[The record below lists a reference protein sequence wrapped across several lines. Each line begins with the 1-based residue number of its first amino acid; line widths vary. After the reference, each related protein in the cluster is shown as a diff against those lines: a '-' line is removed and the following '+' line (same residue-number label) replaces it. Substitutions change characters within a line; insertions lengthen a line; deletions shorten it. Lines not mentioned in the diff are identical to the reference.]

1 MTELYFIA
9 ASNDEENIYNK
20 EFTFL
25 NDVAFCSEFEALSW
39 LNSDDCDFRDDY
51 KKIFIVKVDYKKIFI
66 VKAVR
71 ELKKNY
77 WS

>member
-1 MTELYFIA
+1 MAEYYFIA
-9 ASNDEENIYNK
+9 ASNDEESKYNNQ

-25 NDVAFCSEFEALSW
+25 NDVAFRSEFEALSW

-51 KKIFIVKVDYKKIFI
+51 MRVFIVKT
-66 VKAVR
+66 VR